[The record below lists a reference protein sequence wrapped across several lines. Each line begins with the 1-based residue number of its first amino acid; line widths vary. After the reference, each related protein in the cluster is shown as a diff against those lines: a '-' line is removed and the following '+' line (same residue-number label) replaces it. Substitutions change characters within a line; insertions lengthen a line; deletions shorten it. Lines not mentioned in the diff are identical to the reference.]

1 MQRAPSA
8 LHSLVSM
15 LRYQQRALE
24 KMAVGRAGR
33 RARAGVVKKSDMF
46 YGLAFLGLFQELNYS
61 NYILKPCVMVAFLV
75 NH

>member
-15 LRYQQRALE
+15 LRYKQRALE

-33 RARAGVVKKSDMF
+33 RAGVVKKSDMF
-46 YGLAFLGLFQELNYS
+46 YGLAFLPSWAYS
-61 NYILKPCVMVAFLV
+61 KS
-75 NH
+75 